1 MRMKPGGRSH
11 VDGVTVT
18 AEGTLL
24 EDWFGGIET
33 IPVDRTTSVMIN
45 VIATPAIRSFR
56 EPIVGNA
63 PSKDDF
69 VEPQSTGL
77 LKDRFTEIAKYQ
89 WI

>member
-1 MRMKPGGRSH
+1 MRMNPGGRSH
-11 VDGVTVT
+11 VDFVTVT
-18 AEGTLL
+18 AGGTPL

-33 IPVDRTTSVMIN
+33 IPVDRTSSAMIN

-63 PSKDDF
+63 QSKDGF
-69 VEPQSTGL
+69 VEPQPTGL
-77 LKDRFTEIAKYQ
+77 LKDRFTGIAKCQ